1 MLHLLCKNYIFIVFF
16 LGVRQQQNQRSSF
29 IDGSAIYGFNTAK
42 ENSLREKR
50 GGGYKW
56 DGISLNPA

>member
-50 GGGYKW
+50 GGGYK
-56 DGISLNPA
+56 